1 MIITKAKLVKNEFT
15 NIISQVDLTIDNV
28 IYNVPFDEGNRHYQ
42 EYLEWVAEGGVPE
55 EAD

>member
-15 NIISQVDLTIDNV
+15 NKVDQVNLTIDNV
-28 IYNVPFDEGNRHYQ
+28 VYGVPFNEANRHYQ
-42 EYLEWVAEGGVPE
+42 EYLEWAKTNTAE